1 MYTHGSTTAL
11 LPTMSIFYEMWEDLW
26 VWIQPLPYLLVILL
40 IESNIYTL
48 IIIIRPYYVLSSTRE
63 QCAVH
68 LLTKSNPKFL
78 YVNVLAPTET
88 DIPKFAKFTYI
99 LLQEHLA
106 MQFYWLQTNL
116 FSSQICFLGT
126 SWWFEYQCEFC

>member
-1 MYTHGSTTAL
+1 MAQQQHFCLQWAYSMKCGKICVCGSNHYH
-11 LPTMSIFYEMWEDLW
+11 IYW
-26 VWIQPLPYLLVILL
+26 VKLL
-40 IESNIYTL
+40 IDSNIYTL
-48 IIIIRPYYVLSSTRE
+48 IYHSKAILCTVLSSNRE

-68 LLTKSNPKFL
+68 LLIKSNPKFW
-78 YVNVLAPTET
+78 NADVLAPTET

-116 FSSQICFLGT
+116 FSSQICFLGM